1 MGGLNNERRA
11 SARSIAR
18 GAGRSGGARSGDDT
32 TGDKTRTKGR
42 GEGGG
47 NGPPGTIIRPS
58 TRGPQVVRQTGSRW
72 TDESER
78 IFLDELGATCNV
90 ERAARAAGFCNATAY
105 RRRATDPGFAELWR
119 VALAQGFDRLEMLLI
134 QRATELLEGRLPNP
148 DHPIPPMTV
157 AEVIRILQVHRA
169 SVRDTGERRPGR
181 PFPPRSLDQMRAS
194 IIAKLEA
201 IEAHERIEGESGGD
215 ADR

>member
-1 MGGLNNERRA
+1 MKKVDNERLA
-11 SARSIAR
+11 SAGSIER
-18 GAGRSGGARSGDDT
+18 GQGRSAAQRSGE
-32 TGDKTRTKGR
+32 GKTRSKGR
-42 GEGGG
+42 GEGTGD
-47 NGPPGTIIRPS
+47 GPPGTILRPS
-58 TRGPQVVRQTGSRW
+58 VRGPQVVRQTGSRW

-78 IFLDELGATCNV
+78 LFLDELGATCNV

-119 VALAQGFDRLEMLLI
+119 VALAQGFDRLEMLLV

-157 AEVIRILQVHRA
+157 AEVIRIVQVHRA
-169 SVRDTGERRPGR
+169 TVRDTGGRRPGR
-181 PFPPRSLDQMRAS
+181 PLPPRTLDQMRGS

-201 IEAHERIEGESGGD
+201 IEGAERAGSD